1 MTPPPTVEILAI
13 GNELLRGEILDTNTQ
28 WLCRLVTARG
38 GRVGRVTLL
47 ADVEAE
53 IAAAVPRQDRHLGW
67 ALAGHGERPGWW
79 GAGRTADWSDAIAIG
94 VELAAA
100 LGSPVEV
107 ARAERPPFHP
117 GRCAR
122 YALADGTVVARVR
135 RQLYIRKRR
144 SAVVA
149 DRDPAATPAS

>member
-53 IAAAVPRQDRHLGW
+53 IFGAYHARH
-67 ALAGHGERPGWW
+67 
-79 GAGRTADWSDAIAIG
+79 GR
-94 VELAAA
+94 
-100 LGSPVEV
+100 
-107 ARAERPPFHP
+107 
-117 GRCAR
+117 
-122 YALADGTVVARVR
+122 
-135 RQLYIRKRR
+135 
-144 SAVVA
+144 
-149 DRDPAATPAS
+149 